1 MHNTQNVVRR
11 GTGFQTG
18 QDGPGFGCV
27 FVQIFVIETDPNRVR
42 AVQDS
47 SNRIEQFS
55 ILRLE
60 GATFPEN
67 LLACSRHLLRSLSDP
82 AAADHDVTVVE
93 DRGLAGR
100 DGALG
105 LVEGDEDC
113 VLACPFDHRCS
124 WLVAMANLYRNS
136 HRLN

>member
-60 GATFPEN
+60 GATFPEK

-82 AAADHDVTVVE
+82 AAADHNVTVVE
-93 DRGLAGR
+93 DRGLSGC

-105 LVEGDEDC
+105 LVEGDKDF
-113 VLACPFDHRCS
+113 VVADALDRRRGR
-124 WLVAMANLYRNS
+124 LVTMANLYRNS